1 MASNPE
7 YIHFENVTFKRKNRT
22 IFDKLSMK
30 IESGKITA
38 IMGPSGTGKTTLLR
52 LMGGQLHPYSGS
64 IHVDGES
71 VPDLSRT
78 ELYRM
83 RRKIGVLFQSGALFT
98 NLSVFENVAFPL
110 REHTN
115 LSESMIRDIVRLKL
129 EAVGL
134 RGAKYLM
141 PSSLSGGMGRRV
153 ALARAI
159 ALDPDLVLYDEP
171 FTGQDP
177 ISMGVLMKLIK
188 ELNTA
193 LGITSVVVSHDVQQT
208 ANIADYM
215 YVVADGK
222 VIGEG
227 DPKSLM
233 ASDKQEIAQFLH
245 GKPDGVVPFHYPAQ
259 PIEEEMLA

>member
-1 MASNPE
+1 MKSDSK
-7 YIHFENVTFKRKNRT
+7 YIDFDQVSFKRKNRT
-22 IFDKLSMK
+22 IFDRLSMQ

-52 LMGGQLHPYSGS
+52 LIGGQLRPLSGT
-64 IHVDGES
+64 IHVDGQS

-78 ELYRM
+78 ELYKM

-98 NLSVFENVAFPL
+98 NLTVFENVAFPL
-110 REHTN
+110 REHTH

-134 RGAKYLM
+134 RGAKHLM
-141 PSSLSGGMGRRV
+141 PASLSGGMARRV

-159 ALDPDLVLYDEP
+159 ALDPALVLYDEP

-177 ISMGVLMKLIK
+177 ISMGVLMQLIK

-208 ANIADYM
+208 ASIADYL

-222 VIGEG
+222 VIGHGKPEA
-227 DPKSLM
+227 LM
-233 ASDKQEIAQFLH
+233 ASDKKEICQFLH
-245 GKPDGVVPFHYPAQ
+245 GEPDGVVPFHYPAK
-259 PIEEEMLA
+259 PIEKEMLA